1 MPTLSEQT
9 EVKKEV
15 CTNKEEDELK
25 KLRERLSLIR
35 QELGRI
41 LCTLIDMLPLE
52 REMENIERIGH
63 LLVTVR
69 DLIQIIEGKYGT
81 GML

>member
-15 CTNKEEDELK
+15 CTNKEEDELE

-35 QELGRI
+35 EELGRI
-41 LCTLIDMLPLE
+41 LYTLIDILSLE
-52 REMENIERIGH
+52 KEIENIDRIAH
-63 LLVTVR
+63 LLVIVR
-69 DLIQIIEGKYGT
+69 DLIQIVEGKYGT
-81 GML
+81 DML